1 MMAPILDH
9 LDRLA
14 DEHPDKLLYSY
25 LDVNGDPIESYTYAS
40 FLHRAQAIAGHLR
53 KEGHFAAGDRILL
66 AYPPGLEMICAFFGC
81 VRAGLIPVPVYPPS
95 SRGFQSA
102 LYKMVHIAKDCHAA
116 GILTNIDYQASLK
129 TNLARSGVTASGVD
143 VDYISGLPWI
153 ATEDFV
159 DTISGQPPVDP
170 SKILFL
176 QYTSGSTMEPKG
188 VIVTHENILNTC
200 PLVIDHPAPVVV
212 SWLPQYHDMGLI
224 GCYLYPA
231 LKGGTTYGFAPMDFI
246 QRPILWFNAI
256 TTYHATATAA
266 PNFAFDYCLRA
277 GRLSKESLEACDL
290 SSLRVLMCAA
300 EPVKPDTYT
309 RFLEAFQSYGLKS
322 ESFYVAY
329 GLAENTLAV
338 SLGGRNI
345 VSVNKHVFALGKA
358 RMTTEVSE
366 IAGATQIVSCGTPLP
381 GLDVKIV
388 DPEGHFALKPERI
401 GEIWVAGS
409 GKCQGYWN
417 NPELT
422 LRQFR
427 ARLVDDTP
435 YDDGYLRT
443 GDMGFIHKG
452 ELYVCGRIKDMIILR
467 GQNYYPQDIEHVV
480 EKSSSLIRHNCVAAF
495 QVQED
500 SEPALAIVAEVK
512 NPRALPEAR
521 KIAAAIRNY
530 LNVEVAV
537 ISLIAPR
544 AIPRTSSGKIM
555 RHKTKQMWLQGQ
567 FTVLSDF
574 SREKDAGNSPSDCDM
589 HSSFA
594 ELKARYNLTGLESY
608 NLVEAGLDSL
618 DLVVFMH
625 ELKELLK
632 DKGAELLARQVDIGV
647 IQRVSVAELF
657 GLAEQL
663 ERAPEEALVH
673 LRHSLA
679 AFREEQC
686 AAEKQMMS
694 NDRKLIFEPPAPSP
708 MPEIP
713 MLNRV
718 LLTGGTGFIGPFI
731 MKSLLEQTQAKIYVL
746 VRSSDEK
753 QGRQRL
759 RAAMDS
765 MGPCGAGM
773 MEMFEARV
781 IPVCGDLGQPKLGLM
796 QDVWDYLASEIDTVF
811 HNGAT
816 VNYLLNY
823 DLMRNANVLGTNEVV
838 RLAFAGR
845 LKEFNYVSTTFV
857 FGWAVKSVLYETD
870 LNENMEL
877 LDFGYSQSKW
887 VAEQVVVDARSRG
900 LSARIF
906 RPALVSPS
914 VTGGGNNFDI
924 AVRLVAFM
932 VNHGIGVD
940 TLNQVSF
947 VPADIAAN
955 NIVAISTTPGTANK
969 TYHVTR
975 DDYSNM
981 TDITGLITKAT
992 GRRFERF
999 SLPAFVPELIRRCRK
1014 EDLLFPLLDFLVGS
1028 VDNISAMEF
1037 KRYDSSSYQMA
1048 RDASVWG
1055 KADPSLED
1063 TVNGILK
1070 FMYRKGIISVAA
1082 REVNAVSPICER
1094 EPNIETHRRGTDCGA
1109 HCLQCMADA
1118 GDPECIEEIP
1128 KIEASEQRWDYRGV
1142 NKRNGLFYKSS

>member
-1 MMAPILDH
+1 
-9 LDRLA
+9 
-14 DEHPDKLLYSY
+14 
-25 LDVNGDPIESYTYAS
+25 
-40 FLHRAQAIAGHLR
+40 
-53 KEGHFAAGDRILL
+53 
-66 AYPPGLEMICAFFGC
+66 
-81 VRAGLIPVPVYPPS
+81 
-95 SRGFQSA
+95 
-102 LYKMVHIAKDCHAA
+102 
-116 GILTNIDYQASLK
+116 
-129 TNLARSGVTASGVD
+129 
-143 VDYISGLPWI
+143 
-153 ATEDFV
+153 
-159 DTISGQPPVDP
+159 
-170 SKILFL
+170 
-176 QYTSGSTMEPKG
+176 
-188 VIVTHENILNTC
+188 
-200 PLVIDHPAPVVV
+200 
-212 SWLPQYHDMGLI
+212 
-224 GCYLYPA
+224 
-231 LKGGTTYGFAPMDFI
+231 
-246 QRPILWFNAI
+246 
-256 TTYHATATAA
+256 
-266 PNFAFDYCLRA
+266 
-277 GRLSKESLEACDL
+277 
-290 SSLRVLMCAA
+290 
-300 EPVKPDTYT
+300 
-309 RFLEAFQSYGLKS
+309 
-322 ESFYVAY
+322 
-329 GLAENTLAV
+329 
-338 SLGGRNI
+338 
-345 VSVNKHVFALGKA
+345 
-358 RMTTEVSE
+358 
-366 IAGATQIVSCGTPLP
+366 
-381 GLDVKIV
+381 
-388 DPEGHFALKPERI
+388 
-401 GEIWVAGS
+401 
-409 GKCQGYWN
+409 
-417 NPELT
+417 
-422 LRQFR
+422 
-427 ARLVDDTP
+427 VDDTP

-443 GDMGFIHKG
+443 GDIGFIHNG

-467 GQNYYPQDIEHVV
+467 GQNYYPQDIENVV

-521 KIAAAIRNY
+521 KIAAVVRNY
-530 LNVEVAV
+530 LNVEVAM

-574 SREKDAGNSPSDCDM
+574 SRAKDAGNSASDSDM
-589 HSSFA
+589 HSTFA
-594 ELKARYNLTGLESY
+594 ELKARYNLTGQESY

-632 DKGAELLARQVDIGV
+632 DKGAEMLARQVDIGV

-657 GLAEQL
+657 QLAEQL

-679 AFREEQC
+679 AFREEQYGV
-686 AAEKQMMS
+686 EKRMMS
-694 NDRKLIFEPPAPSP
+694 SDRKLIFEPPVPAP

-713 MLNRV
+713 ILKQV
-718 LLTGGTGFIGPFI
+718 LLTGGTGFIGPFLI
-731 MKSLLEQTQAKIYVL
+731 KSLLEQTRAKIYVL

-753 QGRQRL
+753 HGKQRL
-759 RAAMDS
+759 RAAMES
-765 MGPCGAGM
+765 MGPCGAGL

-781 IPVCGDLGQPKLGLM
+781 IPVSGDLGQPKLGLM
-796 QDVWDYLASEIDTVF
+796 QDVWDFLASEIDTVF

-816 VNYLLNY
+816 VNYLFNY
-823 DLMRNANVLGTNEVV
+823 DLMRDANVLGTAEVV
-838 RLAFAGR
+838 RLAFEGR
-845 LKEFNYVSTTFV
+845 PKGFNYVSTTFV
-857 FGWAVKSVLYETD
+857 FGWAIKSVLYETD

-947 VPADIAAN
+947 VPADIVAN
-955 NIVAISTTPGTANK
+955 NIIAISTTPGTANK

-981 TDITGLITKAT
+981 MDITGLITKAT
-992 GRRFERF
+992 GRQFERF
-999 SLPAFVPELIRRCRK
+999 SLPDFVPELIRRCRK

-1028 VDNISAMEF
+1028 VDNISSMEF

-1048 RDASVWG
+1048 RDASEWG
-1055 KADPSLED
+1055 KPDPSLED

-1094 EPNIETHRRGTDCGA
+1094 DLNSKTHRRGMDCGV
-1109 HCLQCMADA
+1109 HCLQCLADA

-1128 KIEASEQRWDYRGV
+1128 KIEASEQ
-1142 NKRNGLFYKSS
+1142 L